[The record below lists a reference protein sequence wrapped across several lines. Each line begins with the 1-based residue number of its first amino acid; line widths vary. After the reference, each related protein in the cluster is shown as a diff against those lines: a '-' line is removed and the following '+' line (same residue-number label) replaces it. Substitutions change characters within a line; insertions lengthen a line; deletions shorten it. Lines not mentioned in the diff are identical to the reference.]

1 MSTFC
6 HPIIHIPPHADDI
19 LYVYSYIATR
29 LEQTEVH
36 MSFLETVKGLLG
48 GTYMNVLV
56 YAAILFVFILG
67 LIKCVLPVLRNR
79 GLLNRA
85 IKNIRAGEDAQQSW
99 QEEEFL
105 GKGVLK
111 DHWSEYLNN
120 LFFADGVYHNASN
133 VEDFINEETVIEGPG
148 RSSFS
153 DAVPSVLV
161 SMGFLG
167 TLIGLAQGLSGFSM
181 SDSAAVMDSIVT
193 LIPGM
198 KYAFMTSI
206 FGVVGSIG
214 FTLITRAVHGST
226 VRTLRTFY
234 SAMSRQVGLVT
245 VDPMTQIAT
254 YQQEQTVL
262 IRQLAEDL
270 SGKITDNIARAVGQA
285 VEPLNQSLRNFVTVN
300 TKEQMRFLDAVV
312 TRFIERMDETLG
324 GQITNLSRAMEE
336 AARYQ
341 EESMHSVRI
350 SLNETSEMLD
360 SIRAVTNI
368 ADEMVRNNAQY
379 IQDLRENQQQ
389 TDDAF
394 QRVASSVEQMDLIS
408 RQQANYLKSVSAMH
422 AEVTRSVDQMTSAM
436 STFTERMAEHSANA
450 NTGMLKAAA
459 ELRATGAQLEEIHRN
474 CANAVTEELKL
485 TMDAYQ
491 QYVNEFT
498 HRVDYLASGIT
509 DSLSQLPHA
518 VDDAANGL
526 LDQVDRL
533 TDGILQAQRALNDT
547 VERLYDDP
555 RQHQ

>member
-1 MSTFC
+1 
-6 HPIIHIPPHADDI
+6 
-19 LYVYSYIATR
+19 
-29 LEQTEVH
+29 
-36 MSFLETVKGLLG
+36 MSFLETVKGMLG
-48 GTYMNVLV
+48 GSYLNALI

-67 LIKCVLPVLRNR
+67 LIKCVIPVLHNR
-79 GLLNRA
+79 SLLHRA
-85 IKNIRAGEDAQQSW
+85 IKNIRAGSDAEQSW
-99 QEEEFL
+99 QEEDFL
-105 GKGVLK
+105 GKGSMNT
-111 DHWSEYLNN
+111 HWCEYLNN

-133 VEDFINEETVIEGPG
+133 VEDFINEETVIDGPG
-148 RSSFS
+148 RGSFS
-153 DAVPSVLV
+153 EAVPSVLV

-226 VRTLRTFY
+226 TRTLRTFY
-234 SAMSRQVGLVT
+234 GSMSRHVGLVT

-254 YQQEQTVL
+254 YQQEQTTL
-262 IRQLAEDL
+262 IRKMAEDL
-270 SGKITDNIARAVGQA
+270 SGNLTDNIAKAVGQA

-324 GQITNLSRAMEE
+324 GQIKNLSRAMEE

-341 EESMHSVRI
+341 EESMHSVRV
-350 SLNETSEMLD
+350 SLNETGEMLE
-360 SIRAVTNI
+360 SIRAVTHI

-379 IQDLRENQQQ
+379 IEDLRENQKQ

-394 QRVASSVEQMDLIS
+394 ERVASSVEQMDLIS

-422 AEVTRSVDQMTSAM
+422 AEVTRSLDQMTSAM
-436 STFTERMAEHSANA
+436 STFSERMAEHSANA

-491 QYVNEFT
+491 KYVNEFT
-498 HRVDYLASGIT
+498 HRVDYLSSGIV
-509 DSLSQLPHA
+509 DSLNRLPGV

-526 LDQVDRL
+526 LDQVDHL
-533 TDGILQAQRALNDT
+533 SDSLMQAQHALNKT
-547 VERLYDDP
+547 VDRLYGDP
-555 RQHQ
+555 RRHQ